1 MRRRPLLSASLAFAL
16 AGLATVGAGCSK
28 PAPEQSQ
35 DGAAL
40 GAVTAAVT
48 AATGYDASKLEV
60 AAPGAQIM
68 VKVINSP
75 LAGRPAIER
84 EGEAQRIASAIS
96 ASIAG
101 KPEFSGL
108 LGIHV
113 DYVTRNSDGGERV
126 IDGVDFRK
134 DSVGAF
140 VPHIS

>member
-35 DGAAL
+35 AGAAL
-40 GAVTAAVT
+40 GAVT